1 MFYFIPQNAAFTSS
15 RTAVKE
21 RAMNAGTYF
30 TNNNN
35 IIILKI
41 RLK

>member
-30 TNNNN
+30 TNNIMYYYFKN
-35 IIILKI
+35 KI
-41 RLK
+41 